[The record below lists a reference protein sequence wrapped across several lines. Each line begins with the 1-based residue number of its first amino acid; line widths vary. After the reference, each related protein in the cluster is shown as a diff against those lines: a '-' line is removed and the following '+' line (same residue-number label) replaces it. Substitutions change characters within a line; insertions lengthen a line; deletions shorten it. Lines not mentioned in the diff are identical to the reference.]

1 MSPYSFMA
9 LLFLPSLLSFVIVV
23 FLDGLC
29 FVKILY
35 FYSDIMLFINCV
47 PTWTVVISS
56 LYSERGVFFLSC
68 LNNIIN
74 R

>member
-23 FLDGLC
+23 FLDELC

-47 PTWTVVISS
+47 PT
-56 LYSERGVFFLSC
+56 
-68 LNNIIN
+68 
-74 R
+74 